1 MRVEIK
7 SEPIVGNDNIF
18 VSTAPYQT
26 SFSCGLDR
34 QFVGGI
40 LEGINYPFNEKSD
53 SYFLRSKLCKNGPS
67 TKLRDEGINQRS
79 VTISSN
85 AKASAAQ
92 NASHPRLEPVHVVQG
107 DGTPD
112 DATCQRYGYK
122 PNQSDYAGCRLQ
134 LDQARQTAAR
144 EQERYNEELARYQ
157 QQVVELERQ
166 QRQDRAMRQFEGAMR
181 LLAGQG
187 AGGSSSTNYQAPPPP
202 QAPTTYQTIRLPN
215 GSQVYCTVTGSYTS
229 CN

>member
-1 MRVEIK
+1 LKDDYNPDEIDKIYYQAFDCKDPELNWGYELGQK
-7 SEPIVGNDNIF
+7 SIVTKTSEIF
-18 VSTAPYQT
+18 NFAEGTAA
-26 SFSCGLDR
+26 S
-34 QFVGGI
+34 
-40 LEGINYPFNEKSD
+40 
-53 SYFLRSKLCKNGPS
+53 
-67 TKLRDEGINQRS
+67 KLRDKVCRRR
-79 VTISSN
+79 
-85 AKASAAQ
+85 AASAEEAEEKL
-92 NASHPRLEPVHVVQG
+92 PRPKLLPTLTATTAKPKPDKPKPVPLVVVQG

-122 PNQSDYAGCRLQ
+122 PNQGDYAGCRLQ

-144 EQERYNEELARYQ
+144 EQERYNAELARYQ
-157 QQVVELERQ
+157 QQVAELERQ

-187 AGGSSSTNYQAPPPP
+187 AGGSGSTNYQAPPPP

-215 GSQVYCTVTGSYTS
+215 GSQVYCTVTGSYTT

>member
-1 MRVEIK
+1 MISISVLSVIFLSITSPVYAMDTK
-7 SEPIVGNDNIF
+7 SEENICRDIGF
-18 VSTAPYQT
+18 TPKTIPYADCVMELVARSQKVT
-26 SFSCGLDR
+26 L
-34 QFVGGI
+34 Q
-40 LEGINYPFNEKSD
+40 
-53 SYFLRSKLCKNGPS
+53 SKLANQSPDAPK
-67 TKLRDEGINQRS
+67 TK
-79 VTISSN
+79 SSGVS
-85 AKASAAQ
+85 KKAQ
-92 NASHPRLEPVHVVQG
+92 NNPSATVKPVVVVQG

-144 EQERYNEELARYQ
+144 EQERYNVELARYQ
-157 QQVVELERQ
+157 QQVAELERQ
-166 QRQDRAMRQFEGAMR
+166 QRQDKAMRQFEGAMR

-187 AGGSSSTNYQAPPPP
+187 SGGSGSPNYQAPPPP